1 MASQKRLFFVDRPY
15 LPKKDRSQYE
25 ENGHESDNQID
36 DESGKK
42 SEHQCDD
49 YWESCTKKEKIKI
62 NYINRLMFSAVSYVM
77 KYAVIFQENI
87 WNANLLSY

>member
-49 YWESCTKKEKIKI
+49 Y
-62 NYINRLMFSAVSYVM
+62 
-77 KYAVIFQENI
+77 
-87 WNANLLSY
+87 